1 MPVPAAAWQ
10 PRISSCINIASWIRA
25 AAAYSVQDPAGGMA
39 CVGSTRE
46 RARITYLGVTL
57 CHDTRMSLLFATLSL
72 HSRACKPFLDW
83 RGKEVRMLS

>member
-1 MPVPAAAWQ
+1 MSVPAAAWQ
-10 PRISSCINIASWIRA
+10 PRLSSCINIASWIRA

-57 CHDTRMSLLFATLSL
+57 CHDTRMSLLCLYTLALVS
-72 HSRACKPFLDW
+72 PFLT
-83 RGKEVRMLS
+83 GEAKK